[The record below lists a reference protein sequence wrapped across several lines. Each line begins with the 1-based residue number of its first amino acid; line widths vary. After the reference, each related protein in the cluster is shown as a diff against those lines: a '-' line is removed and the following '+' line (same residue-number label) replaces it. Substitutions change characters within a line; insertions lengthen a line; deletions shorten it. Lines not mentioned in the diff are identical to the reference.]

1 MQVSRSGTSGQSTTQ
16 PPSSMRHTQ
25 PGSLSH
31 SATNECCEQSG
42 ISNGPVDDDSELD
55 VSGPT
60 VVVVVGCA
68 VVVWVVGSGPVL
80 VVPLVV
86 SSVGSTRLVHAS
98 SVTDRHAGIDN
109 LGDRDRIDR
118 ASAESPWRASGFTR
132 ARVGLRERVARVAR
146 R

>member
-1 MQVSRSGTSGQSTTQ
+1 
-16 PPSSMRHTQ
+16 MRHTQ

-60 VVVVVGCA
+60 VVVVVVVGCD
-68 VVVWVVGSGPVL
+68 VVGSDPVL

-132 ARVGLRERVARVAR
+132 ARVGLHERVARVAR

>member
-1 MQVSRSGTSGQSTTQ
+1 
-16 PPSSMRHTQ
+16 MRHTQ

-60 VVVVVGCA
+60 VVVVVVGCD
-68 VVVWVVGSGPVL
+68 VVGWVVGWVVGSGPVL

-118 ASAESPWRASGFTR
+118 ASAESQWRASGFTR
-132 ARVGLRERVARVAR
+132 ARVGLHERVARVGR